1 MQQQQ
6 IKEIRE
12 AFIAFFS
19 DAFGKKPT
27 DDQTDVQCLFEA
39 ADAQAGT
46 LNFKIFVTFQPDES
60 CWISVKS
67 LNEKLR
73 EWHSPEFDDFWLLSP
88 SIEEEPL
95 FTAGGAPCTEPNK
108 VTGSEFQFFAYV
120 RPLYQAAARW
130 IVPAEDWELGSL
142 GLGDKL
148 EPGNHD

>member
-12 AFIAFFS
+12 AFIAFFC

-46 LNFKIFVTFQPDES
+46 LNFKVFVNFQPDES

-73 EWHSPEFDDFWLLSP
+73 EWHSPEFHDFWLLSP

-95 FTAGGAPCTEPNK
+95 FTAGG

-148 EPGNHD
+148 EPGNDD

>member
-19 DAFGKKPT
+19 GAFNKHSAG
-27 DDQTDVQCLFEA
+27 DVQCLFDA

-46 LNFKIFVTFQPDES
+46 LNFKVFVNFQPDES
-60 CWISVKS
+60 HFISVKS
-67 LNEKLR
+67 LNKLLR
-73 EWHSPEFDDFWLLSP
+73 DWPDADCTGLHLLSP
-88 SIEEEPL
+88 TIEEEPFL
-95 FTAGGAPCTEPNK
+95 TTTGA
-108 VTGSEFQFFAYV
+108 GSEIQFFVHIY
-120 RPLYQAAARW
+120 PLDESAARW

-148 EPGNHD
+148 TPGNDD

>member
-19 DAFGKKPT
+19 GAFNKQSDG
-27 DDQTDVQCLFEA
+27 DVQCLFDA

-148 EPGNHD
+148 EPGNDD